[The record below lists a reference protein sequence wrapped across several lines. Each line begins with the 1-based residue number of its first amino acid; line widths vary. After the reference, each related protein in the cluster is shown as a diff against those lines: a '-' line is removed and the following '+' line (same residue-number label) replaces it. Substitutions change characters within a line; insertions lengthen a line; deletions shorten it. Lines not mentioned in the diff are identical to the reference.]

1 MVSNDTLKNI
11 AAVLDDIQ
19 RGTNS
24 HFYNRMNTYGV
35 MKEIRARDRRYDSG
49 ACNNYQNI
57 FMRLF
62 ALNAQA
68 IMARYRD
75 NGEDMIPEIDIDD
88 IPKKPELTG
97 GVIAFEPMPMHNPAA
112 LYKSIQ
118 CYLYQCSESDEIMNS
133 HEFKAC
139 ERLKNA
145 LACAAIEKTPAYE
158 AADWN

>member
-1 MVSNDTLKNI
+1 MSSFMVSNDTLKNI

-88 IPKKPELTG
+88 IP
-97 GVIAFEPMPMHNPAA
+97 
-112 LYKSIQ
+112 
-118 CYLYQCSESDEIMNS
+118 
-133 HEFKAC
+133 
-139 ERLKNA
+139 
-145 LACAAIEKTPAYE
+145 
-158 AADWN
+158 